1 MWLLTQHLPRGFQIS
16 HAVIPMPTAQA
27 RRAVAMQLRTRLV
40 QFLWPVAE
48 RLVSDYHVA
57 AMNYGRRTIL
67 FDR

>member
-1 MWLLTQHLPRGFQIS
+1 
-16 HAVIPMPTAQA
+16 MPTAQA